1 MEVGLLFHVLLISLP
16 LMISLQKRCV
26 NSSFN
31 REKICT
37 MIVEANLKESEIC
50 FIVLREELSR
60 EEKKLGF

>member
-1 MEVGLLFHVLLISLP
+1 
-16 LMISLQKRCV
+16 
-26 NSSFN
+26 
-31 REKICT
+31 